1 MVELPRCIDATLKY
15 RRAYG
20 DQSRAEVRAIQ
31 SQIYKMRAYEQRQL
45 VQQAELA
52 YMRAE
57 RARLEEI
64 EQQKRHKRE
73 IERLKQL
80 KVRERKEREE

>member
-1 MVELPRCIDATLKY
+1 MRRYLSSSLRLSAAEPEQKSQFEQEIMQKFGAASMVELPRCIDATLKY

-45 VQQAELA
+45 V
-52 YMRAE
+52 
-57 RARLEEI
+57 
-64 EQQKRHKRE
+64 
-73 IERLKQL
+73 
-80 KVRERKEREE
+80 